1 MKKITLTDKR
11 KSNYYYNEAIK
22 TLRTNIQLSGQS
34 IKTILVTSCY
44 PNEGKSDVAF
54 QLAVEIGKMGKRVL
68 IIDADIRKS
77 SYIKRYQIK
86 QKTNGLSQYLSGQV
100 ALEEVIYSTNYR
112 NLEIIFSGPYA
123 PNPSE
128 LLEQGRFSRLIEETR
143 KAYDYVLID
152 TPPIINMSDAAIV
165 AKQCDGAIL
174 VIESE
179 AVSRRDAMKA
189 KDQLMKSGCKLLGA
203 VLNKVDMKK
212 EKYYSKYNSYYYGKS
227 KQE

>member
-1 MKKITLTDKR
+1 MAIQRVMMTDSR
-11 KSNYYYNEAIK
+11 KEDVFYEEAIK
-22 TLRTNIQLSGQS
+22 TLRTNMQFSGVETKS
-34 IKTILVTSCY
+34 IVITSCY

-77 SYIKRYQIK
+77 SYIKRYQVK
-86 QKTNGLSQYLSGQV
+86 QKTNGLSQYLSGQIS
-100 ALEEVIYSTNYR
+100 LEEIIYSTNYR

-128 LLEQGRFSRLIEETR
+128 LLEQGRFGRLIEETR
-143 KAYDYVLID
+143 KVYDYILID
-152 TPPIINMSDAAIV
+152 TPPIISMSDAAI
-165 AKQCDGAIL
+165 AAIL

-189 KDQLMKSGCKLLGA
+189 KEQLTKSGCKILGA

-212 EKYYSKYNSYYYGKS
+212 EKYYSKYSSYYYGKS

>member
-1 MKKITLTDKR
+1 MAIQRVMMTDSR
-11 KSNYYYNEAIK
+11 KEDVFYEEAIK
-22 TLRTNIQLSGQS
+22 TLRTNMQFSGVETKS
-34 IKTILVTSCY
+34 IVITSCY

-54 QLAVEIGKMGKRVL
+54 QLAVEMGKRVL

-203 VLNKVDMKK
+203 VLNKVDMTK

>member
-86 QKTNGLSQYLSGQV
+86 QKTSGLSQYLSGQIS
-100 ALEEVIYSTNYR
+100 LEEI
-112 NLEIIFSGPYA
+112 NLS
-123 PNPSE
+123 
-128 LLEQGRFSRLIEETR
+128 LLKENIM
-143 KAYDYVLID
+143 K
-152 TPPIINMSDAAIV
+152 
-165 AKQCDGAIL
+165 IL
-174 VIESE
+174 
-179 AVSRRDAMKA
+179 D
-189 KDQLMKSGCKLLGA
+189 
-203 VLNKVDMKK
+203 
-212 EKYYSKYNSYYYGKS
+212 
-227 KQE
+227 